1 MNSLQA
7 IADSPMVYR
16 LGWILLHSIWQ
27 ALAVA
32 IGLAVLL
39 PALRRRACRAD
50 MPSRAA
56 CCC

>member
-16 LGWILLHSIWQ
+16 LGWILLHSVWQ
-27 ALAVA
+27 VLAVA

-39 PALRRRACRAD
+39 PALRRRGARAGYAV
-50 MPSRAA
+50 SCAR
-56 CCC
+56 CC

>member
-39 PALRRRACRAD
+39 PALRTAPAPD

-56 CCC
+56 PCC

>member
-39 PALRRRACRAD
+39 PALRRAAPVPD
-50 MPSRAA
+50 MPSRAVR
-56 CCC
+56 CC